1 MIFNLFDP
9 WKKGAGQDHYLA
21 TTKLFEQ
28 KSRAAVL
35 LAAYKNNTEDFQTL
49 CLNLVLIIDDFTSGG
64 CVDSKH
70 MRICADAANADE
82 RK

>member
-9 WKKGAGQDHYLA
+9 GKKGAGQDHYLA

-28 KSRAAVL
+28 KSRAVAE
-35 LAAYKNNTEDFQTL
+35 YKSNTEDFQTL
-49 CLNLVLIIDDFTSGG
+49 CLNLVLIIDDFTLGG

-70 MRICADAANADE
+70 MRICADTADADE

>member
-9 WKKGAGQDHYLA
+9 GKKGAGQDHYLA

-28 KSRAAVL
+28 KSRAVVL
-35 LAAYKNNTEDFQTL
+35 LAEYKNNTEDFQTS
-49 CLNLVLIIDDFTSGG
+49 CLNLVLIIVDFTLGG
-64 CVDSKH
+64 CVDSKQ
-70 MRICADAANADE
+70 ICVDTANADE